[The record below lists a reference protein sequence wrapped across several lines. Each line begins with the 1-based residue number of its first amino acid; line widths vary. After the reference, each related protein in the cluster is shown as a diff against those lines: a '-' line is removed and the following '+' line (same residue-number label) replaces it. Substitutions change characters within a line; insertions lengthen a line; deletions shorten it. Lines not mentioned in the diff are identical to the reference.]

1 MIEFEKKIVIYPK
14 EYIKLFNSID
24 GKTFIQINHYY
35 DTEDFA
41 FNKKRVTC
49 RIREKGDKYTATIK
63 SHSLDEQG
71 VSVENSQKVQNQFD
85 KSFFYKM
92 GVVYQGKLET
102 TRKELILPC
111 GIKLALDRNKYFD
124 IEDYELELE
133 YQPEQEK
140 LCEEILVEIVKSF
153 FDEEYMKERVYD
165 DLYYRQVRCIP
176 KSERFFNVKKR
187 EQKN

>member
-24 GKTFIQINHYY
+24 GKTFVQTNYYY

-41 FNKKRVTC
+41 FNKKGVTC
-49 RIREKGDKYTATIK
+49 RIREKGNEYKATIK
-63 SHSLDEQG
+63 SHSRDKKEK
-71 VSVENSQKVQNQFD
+71 SVENSQKVQNQYD
-85 KSFFYKM
+85 KSFFHKM
-92 GVVYQGKLET
+92 GVVLQGKLET

-133 YQPEQEK
+133 YAPEQER
-140 LCEEILVEIVKSF
+140 LCEDILVEIVKSF

-176 KSERFFNVKKR
+176 KSERFFNIKKR
-187 EQKN
+187 RLK